1 MERVNFQV
9 IEKKWQEHFASS
21 KLYNRNGKKF
31 YCLEMFPYP
40 SGKIHMGHVRNYTI
54 GDVIARY
61 KYMKGFDVLHPMG
74 WDSFGLPAE
83 NAARINN
90 LKPKDWTK
98 KNIKIMKS
106 QLKMLGLSIDWDL
119 EISTCDENYY
129 KHQQELFIDFYN
141 QGLVSRK
148 ETYVNW
154 DPIEK
159 TVLANEQV
167 VNGKGWRSN
176 AVVERKKLSQW
187 FFNITKFSSDLLKD
201 LEKLSGWP
209 EKVRLMQKNWI
220 GKSIGCELNFKILD
234 KDKNLK
240 IFTTRPDTIFG
251 ASFIAI
257 SVDHEICKNFNKNK
271 DFEKFKDKCSK
282 IGTTEE
288 ALANAEKLGFNTE
301 LFAEHPFI
309 KDKKIPIYAANF
321 VLMDYGN
328 GAIFGCPAHD
338 QRDFDFAKKY
348 KLPIIKV
355 VSDKDNSNDGEKM
368 KEAYTNNGLMVN
380 SEFLN
385 GLDVDEA
392 KKKIINKIEE
402 KKIGK
407 KQTLFRLKD
416 WGISRQ

>member
-1 MERVNFQV
+1 
-9 IEKKWQEHFASS
+9 
-21 KLYNRNGKKF
+21 
-31 YCLEMFPYP
+31 
-40 SGKIHMGHVRNYTI
+40 
-54 GDVIARY
+54 
-61 KYMKGFDVLHPMG
+61 
-74 WDSFGLPAE
+74 
-83 NAARINN
+83 
-90 LKPKDWTK
+90 
-98 KNIKIMKS
+98 
-106 QLKMLGLSIDWDL
+106 
-119 EISTCDENYY
+119 
-129 KHQQELFIDFYN
+129 
-141 QGLVSRK
+141 
-148 ETYVNW
+148 
-154 DPIEK
+154 
-159 TVLANEQV
+159 
-167 VNGKGWRSN
+167 
-176 AVVERKKLSQW
+176 
-187 FFNITKFSSDLLKD
+187 
-201 LEKLSGWP
+201 
-209 EKVRLMQKNWI
+209 MQKNWI

-402 KKIGK
+402 KKI
-407 KQTLFRLKD
+407 
-416 WGISRQ
+416 